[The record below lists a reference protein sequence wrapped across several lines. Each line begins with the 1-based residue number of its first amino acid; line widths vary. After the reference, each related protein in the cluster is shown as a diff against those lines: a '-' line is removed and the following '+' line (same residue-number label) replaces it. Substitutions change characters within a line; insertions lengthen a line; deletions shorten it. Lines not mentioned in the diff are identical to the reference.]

1 MLAKLDVGKHM
12 LVPKHEVLSKE
23 EAQEVLERYK
33 ISPHQ
38 LPFIKSSDSAAKA
51 IGAKPGDILK
61 ITRKS
66 PTAGRAI
73 AYRYVVGPKGLGKS

>member
-1 MLAKLDVGKHM
+1 MPVEFDVRQHV
-12 LVPKHEVLSKE
+12 LVPKHEILSKE
-23 EAQEVLERYK
+23 KAQEVLERYK

-38 LPFIKSSDSAAKA
+38 LPLIKSSDPVAKT

-61 ITRKS
+61 ITHNS

-73 AYRYVVGPKGLGKS
+73 VYRYVIEE

>member
-1 MLAKLDVGKHM
+1 MSAKSDVEQHV
-12 LVPKHEVLSKE
+12 LVPKHEILSKE
-23 EAQEVLERYK
+23 EAQEVLARYK

-61 ITRKS
+61 ITRNS
-66 PTAGRAI
+66 LTAGKAV
-73 AYRYVVGPKGLGKS
+73 AYRYVIK